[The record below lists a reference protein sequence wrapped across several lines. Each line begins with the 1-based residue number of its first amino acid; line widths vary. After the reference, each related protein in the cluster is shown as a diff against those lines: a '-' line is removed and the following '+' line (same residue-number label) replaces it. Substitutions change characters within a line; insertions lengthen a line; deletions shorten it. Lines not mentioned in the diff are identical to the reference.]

1 MAAARK
7 GSEWV
12 WRTRTYI
19 RKLLWTEHPEC
30 LKWEKSRERGSE
42 RGREKGQKPEL
53 PLCLMVPTTGRDT
66 HRDARLCHC
75 LWPIIAL

>member
-19 RKLLWTEHPEC
+19 RKLLWTENPEC

-42 RGREKGQKPEL
+42 RGREKGQDE
-53 PLCLMVPTTGRDT
+53 T
-66 HRDARLCHC
+66 
-75 LWPIIAL
+75 ALESNGSRKRPS